1 LRRSLG
7 TVLEMSDYSDLFGLR
22 LREISLGPATLSLPG
37 GPEEDAM
44 WWTLGIL
51 AVLSVIG
58 ALVTCLVQGWS
69 LGLMLPLALG
79 IWVVVV
85 SAVDLSVR
93 MGPRI

>member
-1 LRRSLG
+1 MRRSLG
-7 TVLEMSDYSDLFGLR
+7 TVLEMSDYSDLFGLG

-37 GPEEDAM
+37 GPKEDAV
-44 WWTLGIL
+44 WTLGIL
-51 AVLSVIG
+51 VVLSVIG

-69 LGLMLPLALG
+69 LGLVPPLALG

-93 MGPRI
+93 MGPRF

>member
-1 LRRSLG
+1 
-7 TVLEMSDYSDLFGLR
+7 
-22 LREISLGPATLSLPG
+22 
-37 GPEEDAM
+37 M